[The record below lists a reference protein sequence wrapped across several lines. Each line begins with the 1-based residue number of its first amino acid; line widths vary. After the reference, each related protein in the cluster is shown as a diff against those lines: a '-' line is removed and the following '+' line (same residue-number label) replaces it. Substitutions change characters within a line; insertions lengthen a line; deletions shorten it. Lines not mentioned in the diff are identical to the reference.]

1 MDGKEILKEF
11 ELEKEYDPIT
21 TSDCELT
28 NWLIKKLIEARQEIG
43 KLHLDAIRCSY
54 EFYLF
59 EGNQIMVDRD
69 VKKRQNQGWELAGE
83 ISVKFSKHG
92 MDRML
97 IPLKRRL

>member
-1 MDGKEILKEF
+1 M
-11 ELEKEYDPIT
+11 
-21 TSDCELT
+21 
-28 NWLIKKLIEARQEIG
+28 KKLINTE
-43 KLHLDAIRCSY
+43 KLRKALKRFWNIHFVKRSYY

-69 VKKRQNQGWELAGE
+69 VKKMQEDGWELAGQ
-83 ISVKFSKHG
+83 ISTEFSKHG

>member
-1 MDGKEILKEF
+1 MKNILMK
-11 ELEKEYDPIT
+11 
-21 TSDCELT
+21 
-28 NWLIKKLIEARQEIG
+28 IKRLFCLCAVR
-43 KLHLDAIRCSY
+43 RSY

-69 VKKRQNQGWELAGE
+69 VKKMQEQGWELAGE
-83 ISVKFSKHG
+83 ISAKFSEHG